1 MTNFQNI
8 FIQVLNNHASAKKK
22 VVLFYSGP
30 FMIKTLRKATTHRS
44 RLKNIYIR
52 KRNDKNWENFKNQTI
67 FCADLLRKTKTK
79 YFKNLN
85 VKDLSD
91 NCTFWKTIE
100 LYLVIKV

>member
-1 MTNFQNI
+1 MTMNFQNI

-22 VVLFYSGP
+22 VA
-30 FMIKTLRKATTHRS
+30 KTLRKATMHRS

-52 KRNDKNWENFKNQTI
+52 KRNDKNWENFKKQII
-67 FCADLLRKTKTK
+67 FCADLLRKTKTE

-91 NCTFWKTIE
+91 NRTFWKTIE